1 VGSGSRGSTPS
12 QCRASRDFE
21 VATCEV
27 LAYKNVYDAMMPFRV
42 IVIAVELH
50 GQSDPY
56 LRASLCARATA
67 QNNLNPL
74 AIQSTYESL

>member
-1 VGSGSRGSTPS
+1 
-12 QCRASRDFE
+12 
-21 VATCEV
+21 
-27 LAYKNVYDAMMPFRV
+27 MMPFRV